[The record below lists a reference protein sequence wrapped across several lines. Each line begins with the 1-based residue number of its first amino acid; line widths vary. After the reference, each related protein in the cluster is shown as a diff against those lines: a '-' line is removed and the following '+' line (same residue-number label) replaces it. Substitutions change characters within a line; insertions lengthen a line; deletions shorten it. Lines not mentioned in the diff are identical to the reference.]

1 VWRRPVDSGVR
12 TLDQME
18 GSPIVRGKEG
28 KNTNYRRIY
37 LKGLKDQWLNIMAL
51 FDPFRQLHV

>member
-1 VWRRPVDSGVR
+1 
-12 TLDQME
+12 ME

-37 LKGLKDQWLNIMAL
+37 LKGLKDLWLNIMVL

>member
-1 VWRRPVDSGVR
+1 
-12 TLDQME
+12 ME

-37 LKGLKDQWLNIMAL
+37 LKRLKRSMAWLDIYDL
-51 FDPFRQLHV
+51 